1 VPGWKF
7 LPENH
12 DVGRARRKAPEPKTG
27 GDGKMKKHYM
37 KPEIS
42 PQGRLET
49 QTSEISQSAPF

>member
-1 VPGWKF
+1 MTWGTPG
-7 LPENH
+7 E
-12 DVGRARRKAPEPKTG
+12 KAPEPKTG

-49 QTSEISQSAPF
+49 QTSEISSSQGAPI